1 MAANETTH
9 GSKRDPHRHPS
20 AMRVAALMGVLGL
33 VLPILTA
40 ARASAAPELLLGRN
54 RFGEYQGVRGEEY
67 LAWQQNTRKHPG
79 RYDVFARPMAG
90 GDAFRVNAAGTD
102 GANGGI
108 EGDLL
113 VYQQFD
119 RGRSDLKFFDLRTK
133 ERTSPP
139 AGVNTRRWEY
149 WPSMSGQWLLFG
161 RLAGDGSREIIL
173 YDLSTRDATKLDD
186 VGRRDT
192 FLEPGQVNGDYA
204 VWSRCTPGTKCN
216 VILYNIVD
224 GLKTRIPNPGGFQY
238 APSVSSDGTVTFAR
252 SASGCGNRV
261 RLLSYPLDGPAT
273 VLWRVPS
280 GGDVGTTRVYVN
292 ARGDATLYFDNF
304 ACGQPAASDV
314 WQILEQ
320 GAIQLSVKVEGD
332 GSGTVTS
339 SPAGINCG
347 SDCTETYDQG
357 TGVTLTATPQGT
369 SSFAGWSG
377 GCTGT
382 SSTCTLTMDASRS
395 VTATFT
401 TKPVLQVEKL
411 GTGGGI
417 VMSSPSGINC
427 GNDCNEPYDQGT
439 SVTLTANPN
448 GTSTFAGWGGAC
460 SGMSCTVT
468 MNASKSVTA
477 TFTGVDQQL
486 TVTVSGTGTV
496 TSNPPGINC
505 VGPDTCIATYASNTD
520 VTLTAVPISVVW
532 SGACTADPCT
542 VTMDGPKSVTA
553 TFS

>member
-1 MAANETTH
+1 
-9 GSKRDPHRHPS
+9 
-20 AMRVAALMGVLGL
+20 MRVAALMGVLGL

-40 ARASAAPELLLGRN
+40 ARASAAPELLLGRG
-54 RFGEYQGVRGEEY
+54 RFGEYQGVRGEDF
-67 LAWQQNTRKHPG
+67 LAWQQNSRKHPG
-79 RYDVFARPMAG
+79 QYDVLARPITG
-90 GDAFRVNAAGTD
+90 GDAFKVNAPDTN

-108 EGDLL
+108 DGDLL
-113 VYQQFD
+113 VYQQYD
-119 RGRSDLKFFDLRTK
+119 RGRSDIKFFDLRTK
-133 ERTSPP
+133 DRTSPP

-149 WPSMSGQWLLFG
+149 WPTMSGQWLLFG

-173 YDLSTRDATKLDD
+173 YDLSTRDATKLDE

-332 GSGTVTS
+332 GSGSVTS

-347 SDCTETYDQG
+347 SDCTETYDSG
-357 TGVTLTATPQGT
+357 TGVTLTATPQGGST
-369 SSFAGWSG
+369 FAGWG
-377 GCTGT
+377 GACTGT
-382 SSTCTLTMDASRS
+382 STTCTLTMDASRS

-401 TKPVLQVEKL
+401 NKPSLSVTKTGP
-411 GTGGGI
+411 GT
-417 VMSSPSGINC
+417 VTSSPPGINC
-427 GNDCNEPYDQGT
+427 GNDCNEPYDSGT
-439 SVTLTANPN
+439 SVTLTATWDPA
-448 GTSTFAGWGGAC
+448 TATFTGWGGAC
-460 SGMSCTVT
+460 SGSSMTCPVT
-468 MNASKSVTA
+468 MNGSKTVTA
-477 TFTGVDQQL
+477 TFELKPVL
-486 TVTVSGTGTV
+486 TVSVSGGGTV
-496 TSNPPGINC
+496 TITPPGSVCDAGTSPCNE
-505 VGPDTCIATYASNTD
+505 TYNPNTV
-520 VTLTAVPISVVW
+520 VTLTAAPPGSVVW